1 MSNYVFSYYGE
12 PTFKSPEEGANYK
25 AKWQAWVGSIG
36 DALVNL
42 YPMGMQKKVSSSAV
56 SDNGGAKRFTRVSII
71 KTDNMDVALKIAKDF
86 PHPEKGNIY
95 VAQTMEME

>member
-56 SDNGGAKRFTRVSII
+56 SDNGGSQRLPRVFIMETDGEGLSLWDAKNCAHLEHGTVGVRAR
-71 KTDNMDVALKIAKDF
+71 
-86 PHPEKGNIY
+86 
-95 VAQTMEME
+95 

>member
-25 AKWQAWVGSIG
+25 PKCQPWVGTIA
-36 DALVNL
+36 DPLVNL

-56 SDNGGAKRFTRVSII
+56 SDNGGSDRLTGFSIM
-71 KTDNMDVALKIAKDF
+71 KADSMDVALKIAKDC
-86 PHPEKGNIY
+86 PHLEHGTID
-95 VAQTMEME
+95 VAEAMEM

>member
-56 SDNGGAKRFTRVSII
+56 SDNGGLDSFYGVSFI
-71 KTDNMDVALKIAKDF
+71 KTHNIDVAFKILKAF
-86 PHPEKGNIY
+86 PHLEHSSHDVSQAI
-95 VAQTMEME
+95 QM

>member
-56 SDNGGAKRFTRVSII
+56 SDNGGADRLTGFSIM
-71 KTDNMDVALKIAKDF
+71 KTDSMDVSLKIAKGC
-86 PHPEKGNIY
+86 PHLENGTID
-95 VAQTMEME
+95 VAETMGM